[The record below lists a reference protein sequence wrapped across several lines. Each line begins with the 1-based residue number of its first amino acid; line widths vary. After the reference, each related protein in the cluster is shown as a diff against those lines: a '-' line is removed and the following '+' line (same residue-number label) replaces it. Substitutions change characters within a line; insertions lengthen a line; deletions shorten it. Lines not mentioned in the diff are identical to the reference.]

1 MKKILNLI
9 KRYNIVN
16 IYSYFIGNYRY
27 KLYYSK
33 YKFLIR
39 KHILEQIEYRINSMD
54 QECYNNGQCKIC
66 GCKTTALQMANKA
79 CDKPCYPK
87 MMNFLDQKFAKTG
100 EEFYCQATKRWWKL
114 DKRWNKF
121 RDLSIINKKLYN
133 RYGLCGK
140 IKI

>member
-79 CDKPCYPK
+79 CDKPCYPLMVSK
-87 MMNFLDQKFAKTG
+87 KF
-100 EEFYCQATKRWWKL
+100 WKIITES
-114 DKRWNKF
+114 KVNKYLVNI
-121 RDLSIINKKLYN
+121 RGNYWLVNKKNKKFKL
-133 RYGLCGK
+133 LGK
-140 IKI
+140 NYSNIL